1 MQLPSSSSPCIKVN
15 ESMYIEKKMFVK
27 GDRITHFINIRQLSS
42 VMNHSMTGM
51 NSEEYKRK
59 KNHAKHLCSRGGGLL
74 YQIKV

>member
-1 MQLPSSSSPCIKVN
+1 
-15 ESMYIEKKMFVK
+15 MYIEKKMFVK
-27 GDRITHFINIRQLSS
+27 GDRITHFINIRQLPS

-59 KNHAKHLCSRGGGLL
+59 KKKHAKHLCSRGGGLL